1 MPRNLVQKI
10 IEAHLV
16 SGEMKPGKE
25 VALRIDQTLTQD
37 ATGTMSYLQFEA
49 MGIPSVRTDVSVS
62 YVDHNMLQTGFENAD
77 DHRFLQSIAAK
88 YGIYFSR
95 PGNGICHQV
104 HLERFSV
111 PGKTL
116 LGSDSHT
123 PTCGGL
129 GMIAIGAGGLD
140 VAVAMGGGP
149 FYTAMPEVWLV
160 RLIGKRQ
167 PWVAAKDIIFELLR
181 RLTVKGGVGKIIE
194 YGGPGVADLSVP
206 ERSTITN
213 MGAELGATTSIFPSD
228 HRTREYMQAQQR
240 DKDWVELGPDKD
252 AEYDGI
258 IEIVLDE
265 LEPLLSRPH
274 SPDAVVPVREVAG
287 TPVSQVLVGSCTNS
301 SFVDLQTVAGVLKDK
316 TVHPSLSFGV
326 TPGSRQVYTMIARS
340 GALGDL
346 IESGARILESA
357 CGPCIGMGQAPS
369 SGAVSLRS
377 FNRNFEGRSGTP
389 NAQVFLAS
397 PETCAA
403 SALTGFITDPRDL
416 GPRLEVDVPPKFLVE
431 DNMIVPPAHDPDT
444 AEVIRGPN
452 IKPLP
457 MNKPML
463 ADLTGKTL
471 LKVGDNITTD
481 HIMPAGAKVLPLRS
495 NIPAISEYVFEK
507 VDPSFA
513 TRAKEAG
520 GGFVVGGSNYGQGS
534 SREHAALAPMFLGV
548 RAVLTK
554 SFARIH
560 RDNLIN
566 FGILPLVFVDPLD
579 YGDISE
585 NDELRISD
593 VRGALQSG
601 AETLTVENV
610 TNGSKYQLKHNL
622 SPRQVNILLQG
633 GLLNSIRELGDAKNV
648 EREATAGA
656 HGSTTAMPTKTTK
669 TTDQPGDKPKPLAR
683 EELFDQL
690 VVKTYSEEAAEFDE
704 FGHGLSEKSDRRLS
718 DIVAA
723 KAGDYCLDIATGTG
737 NLALALASRV
747 DPDGQ
752 VVAIDL
758 AAGMLEFAER
768 KARALKVKNIEFK
781 MMDAMHLEFENG
793 TFDVVTCGLA
803 LFYFPDIPGTLAEM
817 YRVLK
822 PNGMLAIS
830 SADPETAFSPLSEPY
845 MARLRKVS
853 HELEIVPPEYPEMS
867 KLTRTRD
874 GLERL
879 LSEAGLEN
887 VSVRVES
894 VPVHFTSPDD
904 WWKYGRGSTWGD
916 LVLKDM
922 PEDTRAG
929 FEEEHLKEV
938 KQYFSDEGVKT
949 ATPVLFATAQKP
961 QN

>member
-10 IEAHLV
+10 VEAHLV

-25 VALRIDQTLTQD
+25 VAIRIDQTLTQD

-49 MGIPSVRTDVSVS
+49 MGIPRVRTDVSVS

-77 DHRFLQSIAAK
+77 DHRFLQSIASK
-88 YGIYFSR
+88 YGVYFSR

-104 HLERFSV
+104 HLERFAV

-129 GMIAIGAGGLD
+129 GMISIGAGGLD

-149 FYTAMPEVWLV
+149 FYMAMPEVWLV
-160 RLIGKRQ
+160 RLVGKRQ

-206 ERSTITN
+206 ERGTITN

-228 HRTREYMQAQQR
+228 KRTHEYMKAQGR

-265 LEPLLSRPH
+265 LEPLISRPH
-274 SPDAVVPVREVAG
+274 SPDSVVPVSEVAG
-287 TPVSQVLVGSCTNS
+287 TPVTQVLVGSCTNS
-301 SFVDLQTVAGVLKDK
+301 SFVDLQTVAGVLKGK
-316 TVHPSLSFGV
+316 TVHPDLSFGV

-369 SGAVSLRS
+369 SGAVSVRS

-403 SALTGFITDPRDL
+403 TALTGVITDPRTL
-416 GPRLEVDVPPKFLVE
+416 GDRLVVESPDKFLVE
-431 DNMIVPPAHDPDT
+431 DNMIVPPAEDPDKV
-444 AEVIRGPN
+444 EVVRGPN

-457 MNKPML
+457 INQPMRENL
-463 ADLTGKTL
+463 EGKTL

-481 HIMPAGAKVLPLRS
+481 HIMPAGAKILPLRS
-495 NIPAISEYVFEK
+495 NIPGISEYVFEK

-513 TRAKEAG
+513 MRAREAG
-520 GGFVVGGSNYGQGS
+520 GGLVVGGSNYGQGS

-548 RAVLTK
+548 KAVLTK

-566 FGILPLVFVDPLD
+566 FGILPLIFVDPLD
-579 YGDISE
+579 YADISE
-585 NDELRISD
+585 GDELRIAN
-593 VRGALQSG
+593 VREVLKSG
-601 AETLTVENV
+601 VETVQVENV
-610 TNGSKYQLKHNL
+610 TKGSKYQLKHNL
-622 SPRQVNILLQG
+622 SPRQVNILLEG
-633 GLLNSIRELGDAKNV
+633 GLLNYIRQSGDASKI
-648 EREATAGA
+648 EREATAAA

-669 TTDQPGDKPKPLAR
+669 VSDQPGDKPKPLAR
-683 EELFDQL
+683 EELFDQM
-690 VVKTYSEEAAEFDE
+690 VVETYSHEASHFDE
-704 FGHGLSEKSDRRLS
+704 FGHGLSEKADRKLV
-718 DIVAA
+718 DAVAPRP
-723 KAGDYCLDIATGTG
+723 GDHVLDVATGTG

-747 DPDGQ
+747 EPDGN
-752 VVAIDL
+752 VLGIDL
-758 AAGMLEFAER
+758 AEGMLEFAQR
-768 KARALKVKNIEFK
+768 KSRARKVKNVEYR
-781 MMDAMHLEFENG
+781 MMDARNLEFEDN
-793 TFDVVTCGLA
+793 TFDLVTCGLA
-803 LFYFPDIPGTLAEM
+803 VFYFPDIPGTLAEM
-817 YRVLK
+817 CRVLK
-822 PNGMLAIS
+822 PGGRLAIS
-830 SADPETAFSPLSEPY
+830 SADAETAFLPLSEPY

-853 HELEIVPPEYPEMS
+853 EEMDVHPPEYSEMA
-867 KLTRTRD
+867 KLTRTED
-874 GLERL
+874 GLKRL
-879 LSEAGLEN
+879 FKEAGLEKIET
-887 VSVRVES
+887 RTES
-894 VPVHFTSPDD
+894 IPVHFTSPSD
-904 WWKYGRGSTWGD
+904 WWNFGRGSTWGD
-916 LVLKDM
+916 LLLQQL
-922 PEDTRAG
+922 PEEKRAE
-929 FEEEHLKEV
+929 FEQEHLKEV
-938 KQYFSDEGVKT
+938 RKYFSDDGVKT
-949 ATPVLFATAQKP
+949 ATPILVAIGQKRS
-961 QN
+961 